1 MDIKQIYPSIKPAKV
16 ALVAK
21 MMWNKSDI
29 SVKNVDVEKLL
40 KYVSK
45 EISKEKLKWLNLDPV
60 LFKRKLVVKKIKDK
74 KQKPKKK
81 SFSDIWSSPE
91 RPPNQAE
98 IKTLIGLVIEN
109 IILLGMG
116 NHLYQ
121 FGNQVRLQNDTG
133 ATGYDM
139 TGLCADVYM
148 VWWMDKFVN
157 KLNQLNIK
165 LDVNVRFKDD
175 LNLMTKALPLGT
187 RYDPKN
193 KELHYTNPSLKCF
206 ANFSSQSER
215 QIYET
220 ENPEVIT
227 FYILSQIANDIDSM
241 ISFTYDVPSNY
252 EPKMVPILDLNVY
265 LNQDGYIMHEFYEK
279 PTNSNLVILA
289 NSALSF
295 KVKRT
300 VFTQECLR
308 RLRNTSLSLGPDVAN
323 KFLSKYMLKLKDS
336 GYSQKFRAEIIRSA
350 KNAFNLQIQNDRK
363 GIRPLFRDKKRILQD
378 QKEKGVGVIDWWNK
392 AYYEDSNKQRFSTI
406 LFVPPTPG
414 AKLAKQMQK
423 REAELNAHS
432 DTRIKVVE
440 TDGHRYSSPKYPYP
454 TLPCIKQLCPFCK
467 ETVVSVPK
475 ENSAQLSSTQLSSP
489 VEHQVLAILFH
500 AWSARRMEHQQSI
513 LVRLEGQL

>member
-1 MDIKQIYPSIKPAKV
+1 MSAKFWPNAGISQIGCSFLKAILDNQAEYGEVKSTEEVLNAFNVFNKKLEKVKKSLGENGRKISQRVIGSMDIKQFYPSIKPAKV

-206 ANFSSQSER
+206 ANFSSQSEKE
-215 QIYET
+215 IYES

-227 FYILSQIANDIDSM
+227 FYVLSQIANDIDTM

-265 LNQDGYIMHEFYEK
+265 LNQDGYTICM
-279 PTNSNLVILA
+279 NSMK
-289 NSALSF
+289 S
-295 KVKRT
+295 
-300 VFTQECLR
+300 
-308 RLRNTSLSLGPDVAN
+308 PP
-323 KFLSKYMLKLKDS
+323 
-336 GYSQKFRAEIIRSA
+336 II
-350 KNAFNLQIQNDRK
+350 I
-363 GIRPLFRDKKRILQD
+363 
-378 QKEKGVGVIDWWNK
+378 
-392 AYYEDSNKQRFSTI
+392 
-406 LFVPPTPG
+406 
-414 AKLAKQMQK
+414 
-423 REAELNAHS
+423 
-432 DTRIKVVE
+432 
-440 TDGHRYSSPKYPYP
+440 
-454 TLPCIKQLCPFCK
+454 
-467 ETVVSVPK
+467 
-475 ENSAQLSSTQLSSP
+475 
-489 VEHQVLAILFH
+489 
-500 AWSARRMEHQQSI
+500 
-513 LVRLEGQL
+513 